1 MEIRLYE
8 MAEKDLDAT
17 DNTTYSLF
25 NKHIDKI
32 SRLPPRRHL
41 KFGMPFNVEEIGQG
55 RIVYNIKDETLF
67 IIRCFS
73 THKEYE
79 KWYKS
84 FK

>member
-1 MEIRLYE
+1 MEVHLYE
-8 MAEKDLDAT
+8 LAEKDLDT
-17 DNTTYSLF
+17 MDNAVYELF
-25 NKHIDKI
+25 IKHIEKI
-32 SRLPPRRHL
+32 SRLPLRRHL

-55 RIVYNIKDETLF
+55 RIIYHIKGETLF

-73 THKEYE
+73 SHKEYE